1 MQKPYRVL
9 YCVLEWGPLLRCLG
23 EDCEAPEPGLRPPRR
38 PPLTHGA
45 LAGTPPHRPCRM
57 RLLGSRCGL
66 CPRGCGRGC
75 RRERWR
81 LGGVRRR
88 GGVGAEH
95 VS

>member
-45 LAGTPPHRPCRM
+45 LAGTPPPPSVPHALAGQSLWPLPPRLRPW
-57 RLLGSRCGL
+57 LPSRAVEIG
-66 CPRGCGRGC
+66 GCASP
-75 RRERWR
+75 W
-81 LGGVRRR
+81 GG
-88 GGVGAEH
+88 GG
-95 VS
+95 